1 MPACEDR
8 RAQVDPLW
16 APYIGTVVTVEKGN
30 RKIPKST
37 KSKSKKQAVAAK
49 KYKQSVSAIVIDEPS
64 LSHSLTASLHHS
76 LTPSRSLPHSFSPS
90 LQHAQAPFQRRF
102 LLSLSPYPP
111 GRTPLSG

>member
-49 KYKQSVSAIVIDEPS
+49 KYKQSVSAIVID
-64 LSHSLTASLHHS
+64 
-76 LTPSRSLPHSFSPS
+76 
-90 LQHAQAPFQRRF
+90 
-102 LLSLSPYPP
+102 
-111 GRTPLSG
+111 